1 MRKSLSFWMLGIVAM
16 LASCSQNEDLLQGEN
31 NEKASKVTFSV
42 NIDTGMKTRAVTDAN
57 DETPTRCVV
66 GWYTQGGSIEQQD
79 FSVTG
84 TSFNVTVPD
93 LEAETEY
100 TFIFWA
106 DCGSEA
112 YDVSDLTKI
121 MRGRKPSIAFRN
133 NEVVTTKPNSET
145 PMDVT
150 LTHAV
155 AKVVAKQVNS
165 GLSTNDEIGFSFSMP
180 DYSYNLQD
188 NTLNQED
195 AAATVTVSA
204 ETSVSADLLQGELLS
219 AYVFAPSGETGEVVS
234 SVNLWY
240 KPAGK
245 TQYETTI
252 TNVPLKQNYRTVLTG
267 DFCSLH
273 AGMTFTANIDK
284 LWEDDVYPNEI
295 VGNTI
300 ILSTPGTLSESEIA
314 TALSATDN
322 TTATVVIEGEM
333 NSADFNTLAYYNSN
347 LESKRDN
354 ADNTLVQI
362 IDLSK
367 ATGLDAVPNG
377 NSTIG
382 VGRQHFANVQ
392 KLILPKT
399 CTKIDEYAFYQSG
412 ILGVEGVGVTSLYPS
427 CFDNS
432 LLKEAYFPSAT
443 YVGTWAFQLCRDL
456 ETLKLTAAGTLNA
469 TDARKIF
476 ESGNTSSTTL
486 YLNPDKKMDA
496 ENGITPKPTSETSWL
511 GYTFKE
517 IIFEEPNVTE

>member
-1 MRKSLSFWMLGIVAM
+1 MLGIVAM

-66 GWYTQGGSIEQQD
+66 GWYTQGGSIQQQEFTVNSTNFD
-79 FSVTG
+79 
-84 TSFNVTVPD
+84 VTVPN

-121 MRGRKPSIAFRN
+121 MRGSKPSIAFRN

-155 AKVVAKQVNS
+155 AKVVAKQAGSN
-165 GLSTNDEIGFSFSMP
+165 LLANDEIGFSFSMP

-195 AAATVTVSA
+195 AAATVDVSA

-219 AYVFAPSGETGEVVS
+219 AYVFAPSEETGEVVS

-245 TQYETTI
+245 TQYETAI

-267 DFCSLH
+267 DFSSLH
-273 AGMTFTANIDK
+273 AGMTFTANID
-284 LWEDDVYPNEI
+284 N
-295 VGNTI
+295 
-300 ILSTPGTLSESEIA
+300 
-314 TALSATDN
+314 
-322 TTATVVIEGEM
+322 
-333 NSADFNTLAYYNSN
+333 
-347 LESKRDN
+347 
-354 ADNTLVQI
+354 
-362 IDLSK
+362 
-367 ATGLDAVPNG
+367 
-377 NSTIG
+377 
-382 VGRQHFANVQ
+382 
-392 KLILPKT
+392 
-399 CTKIDEYAFYQSG
+399 
-412 ILGVEGVGVTSLYPS
+412 
-427 CFDNS
+427 
-432 LLKEAYFPSAT
+432 
-443 YVGTWAFQLCRDL
+443 
-456 ETLKLTAAGTLNA
+456 
-469 TDARKIF
+469 
-476 ESGNTSSTTL
+476 
-486 YLNPDKKMDA
+486 
-496 ENGITPKPTSETSWL
+496 
-511 GYTFKE
+511 
-517 IIFEEPNVTE
+517 